1 MELKYS
7 KDISWHDLPRIIRP
21 SIASDIIE
29 DDLDAPY
36 PQITYSIKEHKFNKI
51 YDSNSRYVDEYELS
65 KLFEKMERG
74 EIYLV
79 KSSSKETFAPLF
91 IWREDKSSKDKGQW
105 EISNPFGGFGS
116 SQIELLLN
124 TVKKPPSGGGGS
136 KPTQTPPPLFPGA
149 NTADTQRAVA
159 NTGIETVN
167 TATSSARNRELAE
180 HAERYPQLQSG
191 ADKNPLEIDKL
202 KYDDD
207 AYGVFAETMAG
218 VGGILATRNPSKIFK
233 KNRGEQAS
241 NLVSDNLDSA
251 TKHREYLNKKFGR
264 NTGNLNTDINVR
276 GYMNEVE
283 KLDVSSK
290 HGEAIF
296 YSGPGNRDKAE
307 VFSSTGGVT
316 LESTPG
322 GAWLD
327 NQVLFKKLSPDQ
339 AIIPW
344 ERLSQRYAQEASG
357 PVNVFNEGASARGVF
372 NRIELPALYE
382 NAHVPLI
389 FKNGVQPIRIK

>member
-21 SIASDIIE
+21 SIASDFIE

-91 IWREDKSSKDKGQW
+91 IWRENKSSKDKGQW

-207 AYGVFAETMAG
+207 AFGEFAETMAG
-218 VGGILATRNPSKIFK
+218 VGGILATRNPSNIISKSGK
-233 KNRGEQAS
+233 KNSWGTVSVENLNNKLDRLRTEGHAIERHGGTITDDQLYRRAQTGIAPDGSRTRRGYTPISTAFHNDEL
-241 NLVSDNLDSA
+241 LVQSDDYLRANYLDDAIKNAEPGTLRIKVTADTNNNIGRGYLPVGKRTGLQGPLHRADNLTA
-251 TKHREYLNKKFGR
+251 
-264 NTGNLNTDINVR
+264 
-276 GYMNEVE
+276 
-283 KLDVSSK
+283 
-290 HGEAIF
+290 
-296 YSGPGNRDKAE
+296 AE
-307 VFSSTGGVT
+307 GWYVY
-316 LESTPG
+316 
-322 GAWLD
+322 D
-327 NQVLFKKLSPDQ
+327 
-339 AIIPW
+339 
-344 ERLSQRYAQEASG
+344 
-357 PVNVFNEGASARGVF
+357 PVNSSWQTNT
-372 NRIELPALYE
+372 IY
-382 NAHVPLI
+382 
-389 FKNGVQPIRIK
+389 PIPGK